1 MHRTSAPRR
10 LIRLLTLG
18 TVSLL
23 LLLPVLYWCAPPA
36 SAQVPPMTRDDAIA
50 RVTALELGGTMDGV
64 RLFVD
69 PKPLSAGEGVGT
81 WRRDLFRAPAGGW
94 LVFVDRHPGANW
106 EHPCSYFFVDG
117 VTGAIE
123 RHDASTPPARLEHL
137 IEITNGRDNP
147 PPGVSEEL
155 LERYSERLRSLPKPP
170 PARGQAWAF
179 LISGGANASNNHI
192 RYWNDMAF
200 IYRTLVEYYGYAD
213 DHIRVCMSDGTS
225 PAADRSDGTNS
236 PTDLDGDGDA
246 DTEYPATLQY
256 IGQVF
261 GELAATLTPSDQLFI
276 FTTDHGGQES
286 GQDCYLNLWNWE
298 QLRDD
303 QMAAYVAALPCQ
315 SIICTFEQCYSG
327 GMVDDLAGDGRV
339 IATAAAWN
347 ELSWAMGPDYIYD
360 TFVYHW
366 TCAVGWETPSGQ
378 PVDADTN
385 NDGLVSMREAFL
397 YAEAHDND
405 NETPQYSS
413 TPANLGEMLNLL
425 GNLEGVYLALGEITI
440 DDDNS
445 GASSGNGNG
454 VIDFGETIE
463 LTVALRNMGLS
474 GADNVMA
481 MLGSSSGY
489 VTVVSAPGAYG
500 AIPSEGTATNTHPFV
515 FTVANDVPNGE
526 PLGLSLTVNE
536 EPGLLTLPL
545 EAHAPAYVVEVYLV
559 DDSSGDNDGIV
570 DPGELVALVLRFAN
584 QGGCASPDITAAL
597 ESGGHFTCGETP
609 VPVGV
614 LPAGGESLVGGFLVQ
629 VAPECPPIITGQLT
643 LALAGP
649 AAYAVTTGLRL
660 PVGPWFDDAE
670 FDFAWTLGVAGD
682 NATSGQW
689 VRADPVGTTYNGQ
702 PCQPE
707 DDHTANPAHLCFV
720 TGNGTVGG
728 AAGEADVDGG
738 KTTLLS
744 PVFNLQDATAAS
756 ISYWRWYTNNLGN
769 SPSQDYWDVEVTADG
784 STWVPLEHTLESANS
799 WTERTFDL
807 AGVVPFTNAVRL
819 RFVATDLSPGSLVE
833 AAVDDI
839 MVTIIRPGSSSGVN
853 EGDAVLMTGLGACR
867 PNPIGASAT
876 LSYRLPARCAVR
888 IELYDVAG
896 RHVRTLVDGLVEAGE
911 QTLDFRSIDAN
922 GRRISSGIYFLRLE
936 TPEVTQIRQVA
947 IVQ

>member
-1 MHRTSAPRR
+1 MKRTFAPPPQLR
-10 LIRLLTLG
+10 LPAVVSVLLLFLL
-18 TVSLL
+18 SLL
-23 LLLPVLYWCAPPA
+23 PALAPPA
-36 SAQVPPMTRDDAIA
+36 AAQAPPLTRDDAVT
-50 RVTALELGGTMDGV
+50 RVAAMELGGTMDGV
-64 RLFVD
+64 RLWVD
-69 PKPLSAGEGVGT
+69 PQSLAAGEAVGT
-81 WRRDLFRAPAGGW
+81 WRRDVFRAPAAGW
-94 LVFVDRHPGANW
+94 LVFVDRYPGANW

-117 VTGAIE
+117 ATGAIE

-147 PPGVSEEL
+147 PPGLSEEM

-179 LISGGANASNNHI
+179 LISGGANSSNNHI

-298 QLRDD
+298 ELRDD
-303 QMAAYVAALPCQ
+303 QMAAYVAALPCET
-315 SIICTFEQCYSG
+315 IICTFEQCYSG
-327 GMVDDLAGDGRV
+327 GMVDDLTGDGRV

-347 ELSWAMGPDYIYD
+347 ELSWAMAPDYLYD

-378 PVDADTN
+378 AVDADTN

-405 NETPQYSS
+405 DETPQYSS
-413 TPANLGEMLNLL
+413 TPAGLGEAVNLL
-425 GNLEGVYLALGEITI
+425 GNLEGVYLAFDSAAI
-440 DDDNS
+440 DDDS
-445 GASSGNGNG
+445 HGASSGNGNG
-454 VIDFGETIE
+454 VAEYGETIE
-463 LTVALRNMGLS
+463 LTVTLYNMGQS
-474 GADNVMA
+474 AATNVTA
-481 MLGSSSGY
+481 MLGSSSPY
-489 VTVVSAPGAYG
+489 VTVLHGTGAFG
-500 AIPSEGTATNTHPFV
+500 AIPAEGTASNAQPFV
-515 FTVANDVPNGE
+515 FAIAGDIPDGAS
-526 PLGLSLTVNE
+526 LGLSLSINE
-536 EPGLLTLPL
+536 EPGVVIVPLTAL
-545 EAHAPAYVVEVYLV
+545 APAYVVDVYHI
-559 DDSSGDNDGIV
+559 DDSSGDNDGLV

-584 QGGCASPDITAAL
+584 QGSVATPEITAAL
-597 ESGGHFTCGETP
+597 QGTGYFTCNGAP

-614 LPAGGESLVGGFLVQ
+614 IPVGGQILAGGFLVE
-629 VAPECPPIITGQLT
+629 VAPECPPILTGLLPVQFS
-643 LALAGP
+643 GP
-649 AAYAVTTGLRL
+649 GAYAATATLRL
-660 PVGPWFDDAE
+660 PVGPWFDDVE
-670 FDFAWTLGVAGD
+670 LDFAWTLGVAGD

-707 DDHTANPAHLCFV
+707 DDHTANPAHVCFV
-720 TGNGTVGG
+720 TGNGTAGG

-738 KTTLLS
+738 FTTLLS
-744 PVFNLQDATAAS
+744 PPFNLQDASAAS

-769 SPSQDYWDVEVTADG
+769 SPSQDYWDVEVTGDG
-784 STWVPLEHTLESANS
+784 SSWVSLEHTLESANS
-799 WTERTFDL
+799 WTQRTFDL
-807 AGVVPFTNAVRL
+807 AGLVPFTNSVRF
-819 RFVATDLSPGSLVE
+819 RFVASDASPGSLVE

-839 MVTIIRPGSSSGVN
+839 MVTIIRPGSSSGV
-853 EGDAVLMTGLGACR
+853 EDGVASILTGLGSCR
-867 PNPIGASAT
+867 PNPAGPSAT
-876 LSYRLPARCAVR
+876 LSFRLAASGPVR
-888 IELYDVAG
+888 IDLYDVAG
-896 RHVRTLVDGLVEAGE
+896 RRVRSLVDGVVDRGE
-911 QTLDFRSIDAN
+911 HEIDFRTIDGSGA
-922 GRRISSGIYFLRLE
+922 RLASGIYFVRME
-936 TPEVTQIRQVA
+936 TKELTQIRSVA
-947 IVQ
+947 IVR